1 MEFPASEQCMS
12 SDERSQERGFKV
24 ADRRR
29 FSETGEARDT
39 DENAASERS
48 AAETSTESQPTPA
61 EGPAA
66 TAHAQEGAPEAE
78 INFSTFIIGLSA
90 QALAHLGEIPDP
102 MYQSVRVDL
111 EAARQVIDI
120 LGLLRDKTKG
130 NLDNA
135 EGPLLESVL
144 YDLRMKYVER
154 ARGS

>member
-1 MEFPASEQCMS
+1 MS
-12 SDERSQERGFKV
+12 SEEGGQERGFKV

-39 DENAASERS
+39 PDAAASETPPAKEAR
-48 AAETSTESQPTPA
+48 AAEPGQSQEFTTRPSSG
-61 EGPAA
+61 EEHG
-66 TAHAQEGAPEAE
+66 HGE
-78 INFSTFIIGLSA
+78 IDFSTFVIGLSA

-102 MYQSVRVDL
+102 VHQAVRVDL

-120 LGLLRDKTKG
+120 LGLLLDKTKG
-130 NLDNA
+130 NLDSA

-154 ARGS
+154 VRGS

>member
-1 MEFPASEQCMS
+1 MS
-12 SDERSQERGFKV
+12 SEEGGQERGFKV

-39 DENAASERS
+39 ADNAAGE
-48 AAETSTESQPTPA
+48 A
-61 EGPAA
+61 PAA
-66 TAHAQEGAPEAE
+66 TEAPAPDPGPSEGFTTRPAGTEEHGHGE
-78 INFSTFIIGLSA
+78 IDFSTFVIGLSA

-102 MYQSVRVDL
+102 VHQAVRVDL

-130 NLDNA
+130 NLDSA

-154 ARGS
+154 VRGS

>member
-1 MEFPASEQCMS
+1 MS
-12 SDERSQERGFKV
+12 SDERGQERGFKV

-39 DENAASERS
+39 SESAGES
-48 AAETSTESQPTPA
+48 AAQEDAPRVPPAAAPEESAFASQPA
-61 EGPAA
+61 GHE
-66 TAHAQEGAPEAE
+66 AHGE
-78 INFSTFIIGLSA
+78 IDFSTFVIGLSA

-102 MYQSVRVDL
+102 MHQTVRVDL

-154 ARGS
+154 VRGS

>member
-1 MEFPASEQCMS
+1 MS
-12 SDERSQERGFKV
+12 SDERGQERGFKV

-39 DENAASERS
+39 ADTAPNEGAA
-48 AAETSTESQPTPA
+48 AAETTGEAQ
-61 EGPAA
+61 PAA
-66 TAHAQEGAPEAE
+66 PRDPAPTATRATAGDPPTE
-78 INFSTFIIGLSA
+78 IDFSTFVIGLSA

-102 MYQSVRVDL
+102 MHQAVRVDL

-130 NLDNA
+130 NLDSA
-135 EGPLLESVL
+135 ESPLLESVL

-154 ARGS
+154 VRGS

>member
-1 MEFPASEQCMS
+1 MS
-12 SDERSQERGFKV
+12 SDERGEERGFKV

-39 DENAASERS
+39 ADTDPSASGSTEGSPPDSHRAQPEGQAAPTHAASSE
-48 AAETSTESQPTPA
+48 
-61 EGPAA
+61 
-66 TAHAQEGAPEAE
+66 AHPE

-90 QALAHLGEIPDP
+90 QALAHLGEMPDP
-102 MYQSVRVDL
+102 MYQSIRVDL

-120 LGLLRDKTKG
+120 LGLLQDKTKG
-130 NLDNA
+130 NLDSA
-135 EGPLLESVL
+135 EAPLLESVL

>member
-1 MEFPASEQCMS
+1 MS
-12 SDERSQERGFKV
+12 SDERGQERGFKV

-39 DENAASERS
+39 SESAGESAAQEEAASPPP
-48 AAETSTESQPTPA
+48 AAPPEQHAPASQPGAHEAHPA
-61 EGPAA
+61 E
-66 TAHAQEGAPEAE
+66 
-78 INFSTFIIGLSA
+78 IDFSTFVIGLSA

-102 MYQSVRVDL
+102 MHQAVRVDL

-130 NLDNA
+130 NLDHA
-135 EGPLLESVL
+135 EGPLLEGIL

-154 ARGS
+154 VRGS

>member
-1 MEFPASEQCMS
+1 MS
-12 SDERSQERGFKV
+12 SDERGEERGFKV

-29 FSETGEARDT
+29 FSETGDARDT
-39 DENAASERS
+39 SENAPSESR
-48 AAETSTESQPTPA
+48 APA
-61 EGPAA
+61 EAPAEAPLPPVGDAA
-66 TAHAQEGAPEAE
+66 TAHAHGPDPDAE

-130 NLDNA
+130 NLDDA
-135 EGPLLESVL
+135 EGPLLEGVL

>member
-1 MEFPASEQCMS
+1 MS
-12 SDERSQERGFKV
+12 SEERDQERGFKV

-29 FSETGEARDT
+29 FSETGEAREPADT
-39 DENAASERS
+39 TGSETAATPEAPSAAAS
-48 AAETSTESQPTPA
+48 APAEEPA
-61 EGPAA
+61 EGTRTDADDAIP
-66 TAHAQEGAPEAE
+66 E

-102 MYQSVRVDL
+102 MHQAVRVDL

-130 NLDNA
+130 NLDSVEA
-135 EGPLLESVL
+135 PLLESVL

-154 ARGS
+154 VRGS